1 MTTDIEKRIA
11 RSIQLLRD
19 GTLTESD
26 LRSIGDSIDGLGRG
40 RQDLLYLQARTSAL
54 DSPVL
59 GMAIVRDGG
68 VDEGPSDPNE
78 WPYKSVI
85 DALQDGWRIIKFP
98 ELALSVDERRTYG
111 LGSEFILERW
121 DDGR

>member
-1 MTTDIEKRIA
+1 MATNIEQQIE

-19 GTLTESD
+19 GKLTESD
-26 LRSIGDSIDGLGRG
+26 LRSIGDSVDSLGRG
-40 RQDLLYLQARTSAL
+40 RQDLLYLQAQRSVL

-59 GMAIVRDGG
+59 GMAIVHDGEI
-68 VDEGPSDPNE
+68 DEGPDDPNE
-78 WPYKSVI
+78 WPYKSVM

-111 LGSEFILERW
+111 LGCEFILERW
-121 DDGR
+121 DGAR